1 MPIDKIRES
10 GGPGMESGGQ
20 ASRPI
25 DEEKLRKACTDFELI
40 FLNQILQAMRQ
51 TVPHGGFLKE
61 GPEKDI
67 FQSLFDQELSRS
79 LAQRKGMGLGEMMF
93 RQMKGREKAHTT
105 DPEGSFPGT
114 LGNKLRIRGQ
124 EK

>member
-1 MPIDKIRES
+1 MDREWS
-10 GGPGMESGGQ
+10 PGGRQ
-20 ASRPI
+20 SRPI
-25 DEEKLRKACTDFELI
+25 DEEKLRKACTDFESI

-51 TVPHGGFLKE
+51 TIPHGGFLKE

-79 LAQRKGMGLGEMMF
+79 LAGRKGMGLGEMIF
-93 RQMKGREKAHTT
+93 RQMKRHGKAQITES
-105 DPEGSFPGT
+105 DGSFPGT
-114 LGNKLRIRGQ
+114 LGNKSPIRGQ